1 VEIQALFVPII
12 QFLISIM
19 MEMKNLNRGKFDETA
34 LKHHFFEDVY
44 DNLTFL
50 KTLKNYIDI
59 DEGPLDHYK
68 FG

>member
-1 VEIQALFVPII
+1 LEIQVLFVPII
-12 QFLISIM
+12 QVLISKM
-19 MEMKNLNRGKFDETA
+19 MEMKNLNRDKFDETA
-34 LKHHFFEDVY
+34 LKHHFFEDAY

-59 DEGPLDHYK
+59 DEDPLGHYK